1 MNSINEPAG
10 IFALLTG
17 IAVLAPYIS
26 DKFGI
31 PIVATMTLAGI
42 VLGPQVLGILEP
54 NILLQFMGSIGL
66 IFAFFTAG
74 LEVNARIMQ
83 RHRQKVWLFGT
94 VTFLL
99 PFVIGFAFGYLVL
112 HQGAKSAILLGAF
125 LASSG
130 ALASHPFQRIDLA
143 GRDSVEVSKG
153 GAAIASFLVVVI
165 LFVLS
170 AFLPNGD
177 SFLMGREILIYSV
190 FIVVA
195 SLVLPRIASLIAR
208 KTRIQGTVDAISYLF
223 LLFSCSYIGFLLGI
237 PGYISAFLVG
247 VLISPYL
254 SASRITAGRIDF
266 LGNAIFVP
274 FLLVFIGI
282 SADFSLISSVY
293 GLILLVVGS
302 TVLGIG
308 SKYFAAW
315 FAAKSFGYSKA
326 DQGILFGYSSNYSVF
341 SISIISVAGSLGL
354 LNQPLVTGAILLVI
368 LSSILASV
376 AARNSESAILPSS
389 PSVAIPPQGSSH
401 GNRVL
406 VALSKPTTAQ
416 ALMDLGITLRGADAT
431 TPIFPLAVVSNDP
444 ASESESRQYAE
455 NMLAGAVMQ
464 GAASQVPVIPIS
476 QSSVNVAKG
485 ILDAAAEQ
493 DANVI
498 IIGWNKSPRL
508 SNAFFGSVID
518 QVISSGNQMVVVAR
532 TVERLTA
539 SHIVMVVPPLCEQ
552 HPGFGV
558 TVKSLSALVRKN
570 QAKAAL
576 LTLQGYGSILT
587 KSLKENGFLEPVQV
601 LEIASWKD
609 INQGIKQLPSGKKSF
624 VLLSA
629 RPSEPSWHPAIERLP
644 HRIGEEFPDS
654 NLLMVYFPSTSNRE
668 QSSEEAGASP
678 REEAGASP
686 LSGSKDYRE
695 TEQARPV
702 AQEDT
707 LGPGAPAQDALK
719 ILKRAIANGT
729 VRVNMGHSAIA
740 DAILELVSAAFPFD
754 RKLANR
760 YGTRLAELVQRQPIE
775 IEPGVIL
782 LHDRVPGIEEPI
794 VCLGAHRQ
802 GFRIA
807 LLDRPV
813 EVIIVLFVPE
823 DQPHEKHL
831 AFLGQIAHLFK
842 DQGLAQRLLHADKP
856 EDIL

>member
-10 IFALLTG
+10 ILALITG

-42 VLGPQVLGILEP
+42 VLGPQVLDILEP

-66 IFAFFTAG
+66 IFAFFAAG
-74 LEVNARIMQ
+74 LEVNARIIQ
-83 RHRQKVWLFGT
+83 RHRQKVALFGT

-153 GAAIASFLVVVI
+153 GAAVASFLVVVI

-177 SFLMGREILIYSV
+177 SFSMGREILIYSV

-247 VLISPYL
+247 ILISPYL

-389 PSVAIPPQGSSH
+389 SSLTIPPQSSSH

-444 ASESESRQYAE
+444 ASENESRQYAE

-485 ILDAAAEQ
+485 ILDAASEQ
-493 DANVI
+493 DANLI

-532 TVERLTA
+532 TVERLPA

-558 TVKSLSALVRKN
+558 TVKSVSALVRKN
-570 QAKAAL
+570 QAKAVL
-576 LTLQGYGSILT
+576 LTLQGYGSILA
-587 KSLKENGFLEPVQV
+587 KALKENGFLEPVQV
-601 LEIASWKD
+601 VEIASWKD

-654 NLLMVYFPSTSNRE
+654 NLLMVYFPSAIDRE
-668 QSSEEAGASP
+668 QSN
-678 REEAGASP
+678 EEAGASP
-686 LSGSKDYRE
+686 LSGSKDYKE
-695 TEQARPV
+695 TAQAKP
-702 AQEDT
+702 ATQEDT
-707 LGPGAPAQDALK
+707 QSSGAPAQDTLK

-729 VRVNMGHSAIA
+729 VRVNMEHSAIA

-807 LLDRPV
+807 LLDKPV

-842 DQGLAQRLLHADKP
+842 DQGLARRLLQADKP